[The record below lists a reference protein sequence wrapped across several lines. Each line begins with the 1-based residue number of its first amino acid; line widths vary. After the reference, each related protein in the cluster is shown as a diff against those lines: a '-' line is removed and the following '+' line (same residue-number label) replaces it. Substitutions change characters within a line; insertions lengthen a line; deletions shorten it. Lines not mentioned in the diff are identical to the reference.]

1 MATITLRGTKGSPL
15 TNAEVDANF
24 SNINTEVGTKLTATE
39 YTAAD
44 VLTKIKT
51 VDGAGSG
58 LDADTLD
65 GLNSAS
71 ANTVSTLVA
80 RDSSGNFSAGTIT
93 ATSFSGTF
101 SGVAAIT
108 SGTITGITDLA
119 IADGGTGSGT
129 ASGARTNLGLVIGTD
144 VQAYD
149 AELNALASTTSAAN
163 ALPYFTGAGTATT
176 TTLTAYGRSLI
187 DDADAAAARTT
198 LGLAIGT
205 NVQAYDAD
213 LSSLAALATTGLVVR
228 TGAGTA
234 TTRSLV
240 AGTDITIT
248 NTDGVSGNI
257 TISTNAAPVA
267 GTGVTVSGK
276 TVSIGQA
283 VSTTSNVTFGT
294 INSAAIV
301 STGNVSGTNAT
312 FSNVNVGTA
321 TGATGGGIRAQ
332 GEITAGFSDERL
344 KENIETITSALEKVI
359 TLRGVTYTPNTLAES
374 FGFIKE
380 KQVGVLAQEVQQVL
394 PEAVKSAPFD
404 IMLFENSQISRSGE
418 NYLTVQYE
426 KIVPLLIEAI
436 KELNNEIK
444 QLKEIKE

>member
-24 SNINTEVGTKLTATE
+24 SNINTEVGTKLTATD

-51 VDGAGSG
+51 VDGSGSG

-71 ANTVSTLVA
+71 ANTVSTIVA

-93 ATSFSGTF
+93 ATAFSGTF
-101 SGVAAIT
+101 NGVAGIT
-108 SGTITGITDLA
+108 SGSITGITDLA

-149 AELNALASTTSAAN
+149 AELAALASLTSAAN
-163 ALPYFTGAGTATT
+163 KLPYFTGSGSAAVTDFSS
-176 TTLTAYGRSLI
+176 YGRSLV

-198 LGLAIGT
+198 LGLVIGT

-213 LSSLAALATTGLVVR
+213 LSAFAALATNGLVVR

-248 NTDGVSGNI
+248 NVDGVSGNI
-257 TISTNAAPVA
+257 TIASTAAPIA

-283 VSTTSNVTFGT
+283 VATTSNVTFGT
-294 INSAAIV
+294 INAGDTTVA
-301 STGNVSGTNAT
+301 NL
-312 FSNVNVGTA
+312 NVGTA
-321 TGATGGGIRAQ
+321 TGASGGGINAQ
-332 GEITAGFSDERL
+332 GSITAGFSDLRL
-344 KENIETITSALEKVI
+344 KENLETITSALEKVSS
-359 TLRGVTYTPNTLAES
+359 LRGVTYNPNTLAES
-374 FGFIKE
+374 FGFSKE
-380 KQVGVLAQEVQQVL
+380 KQVGVIAQEVQQVL

-418 NYLTVQYE
+418 NYMTVQYE
-426 KIVPLLIEAI
+426 KLVPLLIEAI
-436 KELNNEIK
+436 KELNIEINK
-444 QLKEIKE
+444 LKEGKE

>member
-24 SNINTEVGTKLTATE
+24 SNINTEVGTKLTATD

-71 ANTVSTLVA
+71 ANTVSTIVA

-119 IADGGTGSGT
+119 IADGGTGAGT

-149 AELNALASTTSAAN
+149 AELAALATVTSAAN
-163 ALPYFTGAGTATT
+163 ALPYFTGSGSATT
-176 TTLTAYGRSLI
+176 TTLSSYGRSLI

-198 LGLAIGT
+198 LGVVIGT
-205 NVQAYDAD
+205 DVQAYDAD
-213 LSSLAALATTGLVVR
+213 LSAFAALSTTGLVVR

-234 TTRSLV
+234 ATRSLV

-257 TISTNAAPVA
+257 TINSTAAPIA

-283 VSTTSNVTFGT
+283 VATTSNVTFGN
-294 INSAAIV
+294 I
-301 STGNVSGTNAT
+301 
-312 FSNVNVGTA
+312 NVGTA
-321 TGATGGGIRAQ
+321 TGATGGGINAQ
-332 GEITAGFSDERL
+332 GDITAGYSDERL
-344 KENIETITSALEKVI
+344 KENIETITGALEKVSN
-359 TLRGVTYTPNTLAES
+359 LRGVTYTPNTLAES
-374 FGFIKE
+374 FGFSKE
-380 KQVGVLAQEVQQVL
+380 KQVGVIAQEVKQVL

-418 NYLTVQYE
+418 NYMTVQYE
-426 KIVPLLIEAI
+426 KLVPLLIEAI

-444 QLKEIKE
+444 QLKESKE